1 MENPP
6 EARPEASATPVS
18 VDAGGEREVAPEN
31 IPSIWELIFFFGL
44 IGLTSFGGG
53 LTAYIRRLA
62 VTQKGWLTDEEFFS
76 ALAIVQILPGARVVG
91 ISVYI
96 GNHLRGLP
104 GAVVA
109 LISIITPPFILVC
122 FLGFLY
128 FHFGE
133 NNDSKALLAG
143 VTAVAC
149 GLMASM
155 VFEAGQKSIRGIFD
169 VAIILVTFL
178 LVRFGHVHVQYV
190 IMILA
195 PLAIWWHRPSQEKKW
210 ASKKENG
217 GAS

>member
-1 MENPP
+1 MENQP
-6 EARPEASATPVS
+6 
-18 VDAGGEREVAPEN
+18 EVAVSSVAPQTETGPAN
-31 IPSIWELIFFFGL
+31 IPSIWELVFFFGL

-96 GNHLRGLP
+96 GNHLRGLL
-104 GAVVA
+104 GAFVA
-109 LISIITPPFILVC
+109 LVSIMTPPFILVC
-122 FLGFLY
+122 ILGFLY

-133 NNDSKALLAG
+133 NTDSKALLAG

-155 VFEAGQKSIRGIFD
+155 VFEAGQKAIKGIFD
-169 VAIILVTFL
+169 VAMIVVTFL
-178 LVRFGHVHVQYV
+178 LVRLGHMHVQYV
-190 IMILA
+190 IMLLA
-195 PLAIWWHRPSQEKKW
+195 PVAIWWHRPRP
-210 ASKKENG
+210 KKELTG
-217 GAS
+217 IEQKGTGQ

>member
-1 MENPP
+1 MENQP
-6 EARPEASATPVS
+6 
-18 VDAGGEREVAPEN
+18 EVAVSSVAPQTEIGPAN
-31 IPSIWELIFFFGL
+31 IPSIWELVFFFGL

-96 GNHLRGLP
+96 GNHLRGLL
-104 GAVVA
+104 GAFVA
-109 LISIITPPFILVC
+109 LISIMTPPFTLVC
-122 FLGFLY
+122 ILGFLY

-133 NNDSKALLAG
+133 NTDSKALLAG

-155 VFEAGQKSIRGIFD
+155 VFEAGQKAIKGIFD
-169 VAIILVTFL
+169 VAMIIVTFL
-178 LVRFGHVHVQYV
+178 LVRLGHMHVQYV
-190 IMILA
+190 IMLLA
-195 PLAIWWHRPSQEKKW
+195 PVAIWWHRPRP
-210 ASKKENG
+210 KKELTG
-217 GAS
+217 DEQKGTGQ

>member
-1 MENPP
+1 VEKSTTPP
-6 EARPEASATPVS
+6 EPAAEQSVAERP
-18 VDAGGEREVAPEN
+18 PEN
-31 IPSIWELIFFFGL
+31 IPSLWELIFFFGL
-44 IGLTSFGGG
+44 IGMTSFGGG

-96 GNHLRGLP
+96 GNHLRGLT
-104 GAVVA
+104 GAAVA
-109 LISIITPPFILVC
+109 LLSIMTPPFILVC

-133 NNDSKALLAG
+133 NSDSKALLAG

-155 VFEAGQKSIRGIFD
+155 VFEAGQKAIRGFFD
-169 VAIILVTFL
+169 IGLIIVTFL
-178 LVRFGHVHVQYV
+178 LVRLEHLHVQYV

-195 PLAIWWHRPSQEKKW
+195 PIAIWWHRPRRDKKD
-210 ASKKENG
+210 SNNG
-217 GAS
+217 EAA

>member
-6 EARPEASATPVS
+6 EVPVTPVPPEAEA
-18 VDAGGEREVAPEN
+18 APAN
-31 IPSIWELIFFFGL
+31 VPSLWELVFFFGL

-96 GNHLRGLP
+96 GNHLRGLL
-104 GAVVA
+104 GAIVA
-109 LISIITPPFILVC
+109 LISIMTPPFILVC

-155 VFEAGQKSIRGIFD
+155 VFEAGQKAIKGIFD
-169 VAIILVTFL
+169 IAMILVTFL
-178 LVRFGHVHVQYV
+178 LVRLGHLHVQYV

-195 PLAIWWHRPSQEKKW
+195 PLAIWWHRPRHDKK
-210 ASKKENG
+210 G
-217 GAS
+217 GEAEHKGETA